1 MFRLFIIIF
10 ENMNKDMKYANKYI
24 NEIIF
29 NVLYDKLQNMNQCE
43 EMSRKIVSHID
54 VN

>member
-10 ENMNKDMKYANKYI
+10 ENMTKDMKYANKYI

-29 NVLYDKLQNMNQCE
+29 NVLYDKLQNMIHCE
-43 EMSRKIVSHID
+43 EMSRKIMSDID

>member
-10 ENMNKDMKYANKYI
+10 ENMNKDTKYANKYI
-24 NEIIF
+24 NDIIF
-29 NVLYDKLQNMNQCE
+29 NILYDELQNMIQCE
-43 EMSRKIVSHID
+43 EMSRKIMSHID